1 MFLQEDSLATD
12 NFLVDYFNEF
22 LSLPVSVLLC
32 SIEYII
38 KANIVKIGL
47 YYETNLLGLIFFKSL
62 QFTNPSLWTLSKT
75 IHRTHAPLMLPFLV
89 SKSFS
94 IIYEISVQI

>member
-1 MFLQEDSLATD
+1 MKAIILCFCFVLQEDSLATD

-38 KANIVKIGL
+38 NTKYCNHWVIL
-47 YYETNLLGLIFFKSL
+47 
-62 QFTNPSLWTLSKT
+62 
-75 IHRTHAPLMLPFLV
+75 
-89 SKSFS
+89 
-94 IIYEISVQI
+94 